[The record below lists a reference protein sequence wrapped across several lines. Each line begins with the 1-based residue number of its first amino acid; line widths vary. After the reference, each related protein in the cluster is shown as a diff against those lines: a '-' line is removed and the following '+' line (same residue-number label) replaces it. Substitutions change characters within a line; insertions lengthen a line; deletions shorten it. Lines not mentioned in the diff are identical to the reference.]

1 MPNKKSAEKRVR
13 QSIKRRL
20 ENRSVKTEIK
30 TSFKNLSSSIGKLQK
45 DDIVNIYNQYQ
56 SLCDKAVKRNI
67 IHKNTAARY
76 KSRATKLITNI

>member
-13 QSIKRRL
+13 QSLKKRN

-30 TSFKNLSSSIGKLQK
+30 TGFKNLASSIGKG
-45 DDIVNIYNQYQ
+45 NQEQNSKLLNEYQ

-76 KSRATKLITNI
+76 KTKASKMIAGK

>member
-1 MPNKKSAEKRVR
+1 VPNKKSAEKRVK
-13 QSIKRRL
+13 QSTKRRM

-30 TSFKNLSSSIGKLQK
+30 TGYKNFLLSVNGKNK
-45 DDIVNIYNQYQ
+45 DQAINMFNQYQ

-76 KSRATKLITNI
+76 KAKASKLLNNI